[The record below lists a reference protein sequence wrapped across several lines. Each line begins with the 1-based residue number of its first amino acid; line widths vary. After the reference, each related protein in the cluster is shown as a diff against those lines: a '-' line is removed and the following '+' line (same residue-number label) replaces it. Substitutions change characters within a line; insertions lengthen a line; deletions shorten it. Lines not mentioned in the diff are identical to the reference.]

1 MPAAP
6 RNLGLALRAL
16 RDARGL
22 QLLAEAHGDQ
32 LLEIDKA
39 QSELDG
45 TCMKQHAGTNWLT
58 TTAGVTPGEHI
69 TVVFAIFDLSDSIL
83 DSYAFIDNFAW
94 GCDPTGEPQTEPEG

>member
-1 MPAAP
+1 MRQCPVAAWEGWTTRALRSDKISMGRRAFLDVPAAPLISGWMPAAP

-22 QLLAEAHGDQ
+22 HLLAEAHGDQ

-45 TCMKQHAGTNWLT
+45 TCVA
-58 TTAGVTPGEHI
+58 P
-69 TVVFAIFDLSDSIL
+69 
-83 DSYAFIDNFAW
+83 
-94 GCDPTGEPQTEPEG
+94 C